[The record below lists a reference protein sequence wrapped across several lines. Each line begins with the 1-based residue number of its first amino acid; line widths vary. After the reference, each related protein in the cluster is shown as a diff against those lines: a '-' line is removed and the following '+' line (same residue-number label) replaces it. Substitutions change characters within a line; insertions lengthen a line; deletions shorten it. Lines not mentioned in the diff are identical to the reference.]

1 MNVEAQKE
9 KVFRTLDEIESDIK
23 ILSLRIMKAR
33 EELEL
38 VETEKDAEI
47 YDRRHGGLEVSLIHI
62 RLFE

>member
-9 KVFRTLDEIESDIK
+9 KVFRVLDEIESDIK

-33 EELEL
+33 EELAL
-38 VETEKDAEI
+38 VRTEKDADI
-47 YDRRHGGLEVSLIHI
+47 YDRRHGDLEASLIHI